1 MVHHNSIEN
10 NPTYSKF
17 RKEIE
22 GADAIRKI
30 VKFISYFG
38 INNKDLNQAL
48 SVIPDLK
55 KQIIDL
61 STCPDRFN
69 KHFSGLGWIAHESMN
84 SDLMEN
90 AINLA
95 DKGKLD
101 DAERMLVDY
110 YISTEIRWY
119 LMRFKSI
126 PEFSKRYE
134 LIEYA
139 YNDTINKN
147 YYSSVPLLLMIIDG
161 AVNDI
166 DKNKGFFTDTTDLTA
181 WDSIAAHSSG
191 LSVIRDIF
199 NSSRNKTT
207 TEKITLPYRNG
218 ILHGRD
224 LGYAN
229 EFVVAKCWASLI
241 AIKDWADAVK
251 QGKKVSPEPEK
262 NKTFK
267 ENLREFKLSL
277 ANYVESH
284 KRIEETK
291 DKIDKWKPRQI
302 VLGRDVP
309 ITGIVSD
316 FGAFTPEGEAIQFA
330 LYWKNKN
337 YGNIAKQIDNSYKK
351 DFNINLE
358 AKRIRGLL
366 DNKNLCDYYILKIED
381 KTPAISEIT
390 ISVLFDY
397 LGEKYEKP
405 LLLRLI
411 CYGDGGQ
418 IAINGDV
425 NCKWKLI
432 DNLYFQLDIY

>member
-1 MVHHNSIEN
+1 MDHSNSIEN

-17 RKEIE
+17 RKDVE
-22 GADAIRKI
+22 GAEAIRKI
-30 VKFISYFG
+30 VKLLSYFG
-38 INNKDLNQAL
+38 INNKELNEAL
-48 SVIPDLK
+48 SEIPDLK

-69 KHFSGLGWIAHESMN
+69 KHFSKLGWIAHESMN

-90 AINLA
+90 AISLA
-95 DKGKLD
+95 DSGNID
-101 DAERMLVDY
+101 NAEQILVDY
-110 YISTEIRWY
+110 YISTEIKWY

-134 LIEYA
+134 LIEFA
-139 YNDTINKN
+139 YHDTINKN

-166 DKNKGFFTDTTDLTA
+166 DKNKGFFTNTTDLTA

-199 NSSRNKTT
+199 NIGRNKTT

-229 EFVVAKCWASLI
+229 EFVVAKCWATLI

-251 QGKKVSPEPEK
+251 QGKKIPPEPER

-267 ENLREFKLSL
+267 ESFREFRLSL
-277 ANYVESH
+277 ANYAESH
-284 KRIEETK
+284 KRIEETSAK
-291 DKIDKWKPRQI
+291 VDKWKPRQI
-302 VLGRDVP
+302 VLVRDVP
-309 ITGIVSD
+309 ITGIISD
-316 FGAFTPEGEAIQFA
+316 YGAFTPESEAIQFA
-330 LYWKNKN
+330 LYWKMKN

-351 DFNINLE
+351 DLNINKE

-366 DNKNLCDYYILKIED
+366 ENKNLSDYSILKIED

-390 ISVLFDY
+390 LSVLFEY

-405 LLLRLI
+405 LILRLI
-411 CYGDGGQ
+411 CYGEGDQ
-418 IAINGDV
+418 IAINGDI